1 MLEAQ
6 LFTSAAK
13 PKGRCA
19 LPAEFDG
26 VVNEAVLYDAVRAYR
41 GNQRQGTHSTKTRGE
56 VSGGSRKPWR
66 QKGTGRARQGTTR
79 ASHWRGGGVVFGP
92 KPRSYRIELPKKV
105 KRLARQSALNVRA
118 NEGAVLV
125 IEALEFAG
133 PKTRQMVDLI
143 GELGLAG
150 RKVLVLTAETRQEIY
165 LSGRNLPNVE
175 VMRYLDAPAYAL
187 LWADTL
193 VVERTALGVGP
204 TEGSTDSPKRAK
216 KVTKS
221 KSPRKRNANS
231 DA

>member
-1 MLEAQ
+1 M
-6 LFTSAAK
+6 
-13 PKGRCA
+13 
-19 LPAEFDG
+19 
-26 VVNEAVLYDAVRAYR
+26 
-41 GNQRQGTHSTKTRGE
+41 
-56 VSGGSRKPWR
+56 
-66 QKGTGRARQGTTR
+66 
-79 ASHWRGGGVVFGP
+79 
-92 KPRSYRIELPKKV
+92 KK
-105 KRLARQSALNVRA
+105 LARQSALNVRA

-150 RKVLVLTAETRQEIY
+150 RKVLVLTAETRQEVY
-165 LSGRNLPNVE
+165 LSGRNLPNLE

-193 VVERTALGVGP
+193 VVEQAALGVGS
-204 TEGSTDSPKRAK
+204 TEGSTGKPKRAK

-221 KSPRKRNANS
+221 KSTRKRNADS